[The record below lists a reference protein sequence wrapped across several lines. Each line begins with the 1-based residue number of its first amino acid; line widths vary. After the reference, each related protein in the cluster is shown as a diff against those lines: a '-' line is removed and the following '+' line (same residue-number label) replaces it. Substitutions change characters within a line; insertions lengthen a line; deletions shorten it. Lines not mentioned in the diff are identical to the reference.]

1 MSALKNIRLST
12 LMPHKSCVGRWIQ
25 DASLSAQERRHHASI
40 HFLCTFNSMG
50 RGKLVRPVHHG
61 DCLPSINDLTQT
73 NCLKTLVQG
82 CGRSMTVRCIYCLFV
97 NSSEPPPPLFVN
109 RVFRLPGIWS
119 NKLHQESPKRPP
131 WPLDT
136 TANQRSGFVQLDVL
150 SPLESQEH

>member
-1 MSALKNIRLST
+1 MSALKNIKLST
-12 LMPHKSCVGRWIQ
+12 LMPHKRCVGRWIQ

-82 CGRSMTVRCIYCLFV
+82 CGRFMTVRCIYCLFV
-97 NSSEPPPPLFVN
+97 NSSSVPPPWYLEQQTPL
-109 RVFRLPGIWS
+109 REPQTPSMAIGC
-119 NKLHQESPKRPP
+119 
-131 WPLDT
+131 
-136 TANQRSGFVQLDVL
+136 VL